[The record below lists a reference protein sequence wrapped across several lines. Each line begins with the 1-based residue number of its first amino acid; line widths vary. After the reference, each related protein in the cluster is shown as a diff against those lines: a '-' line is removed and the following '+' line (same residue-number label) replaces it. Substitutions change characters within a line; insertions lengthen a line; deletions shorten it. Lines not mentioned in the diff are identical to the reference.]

1 MTLISIIIP
10 VYNCSKY
17 INKCIDSIISQ
28 KGVDYEILLID
39 DGSTDSSG
47 NICDLY
53 AKKHKNIMVYHKE
66 NEGVSAARNTGIDKC
81 RGEYITFVDSDDF
94 LEPNALS
101 LKLKKLIELDVD
113 IVIGSFNKVS
123 PEGDLN
129 ASIQNTDGDSL
140 LDANEIVEYTISYL
154 RNPRKKQMLMSCW
167 GKLFRMSII
176 TKNSIRFDT

>member
-1 MTLISIIIP
+1 MILSIIIP

-17 INKCIDSIISQ
+17 INKCIDSIINQ

-39 DGSTDSSG
+39 DGSTDTSG

-53 AKKHKNIMVYHKE
+53 ANKHKNIMVYHKE

-101 LKLKKLIELDVD
+101 LKLKKLIELNVD
-113 IVIGSFNKVS
+113 IVIGSFILAQS
-123 PEGDLN
+123 
-129 ASIQNTDGDSL
+129 T
-140 LDANEIVEYTISYL
+140 
-154 RNPRKKQMLMSCW
+154 
-167 GKLFRMSII
+167 
-176 TKNSIRFDT
+176 

>member
-17 INKCIDSIISQ
+17 INKCIDSIINQ

-66 NEGVSAARNTGIDKC
+66 NEGVSATRNTELDNCHGD
-81 RGEYITFVDSDDF
+81 Y
-94 LEPNALS
+94 S
-101 LKLKKLIELDVD
+101 LTPESNSGKVSNSSRDIISYFTCLHNRSIKMLPKQSPSTSKLIL
-113 IVIGSFNKVS
+113 
-123 PEGDLN
+123 
-129 ASIQNTDGDSL
+129 TH
-140 LDANEIVEYTISYL
+140 
-154 RNPRKKQMLMSCW
+154 
-167 GKLFRMSII
+167 
-176 TKNSIRFDT
+176 